1 MSKNDAVTGLN
12 RYAALTM
19 AAGAALLLAPPA
31 LGKVASLMDPA
42 AAETALKAA
51 ILGIGALIAAG
62 AAKIALSAMKT
73 SREKA
78 IEAAVLMER
87 EACASTIRGVMELR
101 GRQECCG
108 SGVYSAGGGPPEC
121 CSEPRLMIDGDD
133 AIEAIRRRHKGA
145 AA

>member
-1 MSKNDAVTGLN
+1 MSKSNAVAGLN

-19 AAGAALLLAPPA
+19 AAGAGLLLAPLA
-31 LGKVASLMDPA
+31 LGKIASLMDQA
-42 AAETALKAA
+42 ATEMALKAA
-51 ILGIGALIAAG
+51 VLGIGALIAAG
-62 AAKIALSAMKT
+62 AAKIALSAIRT
-73 SREKA
+73 SRERA

-87 EACASTIRGVMELR
+87 EACASTIRGIMELR

-133 AIEAIRRRHKGA
+133 AIEAIRRRHKGPKA
-145 AA
+145 